1 MHAPSESAGAA
12 GAAGAIARSTR
23 WPARLRQRLFLFRF
37 YFSALAPLPP
47 GAILRDRLRLG
58 LTSRR
63 VLLGGGFRPARLALR
78 RGGALDSAIETAG
91 LSLRHARPGV
101 RASQIHRVKLALQ
114 KRELLAVPDRSR
126 LALVRFAAFF
136 RRPVRHARV
145 FAPPDRRA
153 LRARRLVDLV
163 VAQLSQRIERIPRR
177 THGRRRGAYR
187 THWRTGGC
195 EPKMKIA
202 MLHARVCDPLGP
214 RWVRFLQRC
223 LGIGLV
229 PLPIAFFML
238 IYGEATDA
246 AALFL
251 PCAVV
256 LAVRY
261 LIATRAPVRHAELAV
276 DEDGIDIRRAG
287 LLRQRIDAAD
297 VVGASTARTESG
309 VTLALVRRFSKGRP
323 LLLDLESDDDLDEVR
338 AALHIGHFGFGEI
351 SWPVGVPHR
360 HGAFAAAAVLATFAA
375 AVVALDVE
383 SPASALALSAAV
395 VPTLFAYVIF
405 VMWSLANPA
414 PKPRVALTRHGLL
427 LAEPSATITYQPYAN
442 VLDAKVTA
450 AHGVYVETD
459 SHPLSI
465 PMHNTLAEEREHLVA
480 QLHSAARRARGEGPQ
495 PMAVPASVAI
505 LAPHGKPDREWLER
519 LDATAAALSSPSA
532 AHAYRRPDLDA
543 EDLAQALASPDAP
556 APIRAAAARVLAR
569 IAPEEASVQIAR
581 ALEHERDEDTRALL
595 RVAVE
600 EDVETAARVLDGWRS
615 GGIG

>member
-1 MHAPSESAGAA
+1 
-12 GAAGAIARSTR
+12 
-23 WPARLRQRLFLFRF
+23 
-37 YFSALAPLPP
+37 
-47 GAILRDRLRLG
+47 
-58 LTSRR
+58 
-63 VLLGGGFRPARLALR
+63 
-78 RGGALDSAIETAG
+78 
-91 LSLRHARPGV
+91 
-101 RASQIHRVKLALQ
+101 
-114 KRELLAVPDRSR
+114 
-126 LALVRFAAFF
+126 
-136 RRPVRHARV
+136 
-145 FAPPDRRA
+145 
-153 LRARRLVDLV
+153 
-163 VAQLSQRIERIPRR
+163 
-177 THGRRRGAYR
+177 
-187 THWRTGGC
+187 
-195 EPKMKIA
+195 MKIA

-229 PLPIAFFML
+229 PLPVVFFMML
-238 IYGEATDA
+238 YGDATDA

-251 PCAVV
+251 PCAAI

-261 LIATRAPVRHAELAV
+261 LVTTRAPVRRAELAV
-276 DEDGIDIRRAG
+276 DDGGIDIRRAG
-287 LLRQRIDAAD
+287 LLSQRIDAAD

-323 LLLDLESDDDLDEVR
+323 LLLDLESDSDLDEVR

-351 SWPVGVPHR
+351 SWPVGTPHR
-360 HGAFAAAAVLATFAA
+360 HGAFAAAAVLAAFAA

-383 SPASALALSAAV
+383 SPASAFALSAAV

-405 VMWSLANPA
+405 VLWTMANPA

-450 AHGVYVETD
+450 WHGVYVETD

-480 QLHSAARRARGEGPQ
+480 QLHSAARRAHGEGPQ

-505 LAPHGKPDREWLER
+505 LAPRGRPDREWLER
-519 LDATAAALSSPSA
+519 LDATAAALSSPRSEYVGL
-532 AHAYRRPDLDA
+532 AYRRPDLGA
-543 EDLAQALASPDAP
+543 EDLTKALASPDAP
-556 APIRAAAARVLAR
+556 APVRAAAARVLAR
-569 IAPEEASVQIAR
+569 IAPEEATVQIAR
-581 ALEHERDEDTRALL
+581 ALEHERDEDTRVLL
-595 RVAVE
+595 RIAVE